1 MAENLQDLR
10 RRINSVKNTRK
21 ITQAM
26 KMVSAA
32 KLGRC
37 SNKLKR
43 IRPMKEKIES
53 LMARVSGKI
62 VSATHTFL
70 EERQSGDTIIVALS
84 SDKGLCGAFNTH
96 IINRT
101 KELFQNRKDAGENP
115 SLIPIGNK
123 TYRYF
128 LKRDYPIDKFYSNMM
143 TRLEYSD
150 VKELSAYL
158 QEIYLDKSRN
168 IRRIEFVYTQFI
180 SSSQQKVAAAVLFPI
195 KDPRPKIQ
203 AAEEGN
209 RQAEQTAQTQ
219 AGGQPTVAKDEV
231 KFIFEPTAA
240 EIFNALLPLY
250 IDTIIYR
257 ILLESAASEH
267 AARMVAM
274 DLATRNSGEMIGNL
288 ILRLNKLRQASI
300 TRELLEIITA
310 TEALKK

>member
-10 RRINSVKNTRK
+10 RRIKSVTNTSK

-32 KLGRC
+32 KLSRC
-37 SNKLKR
+37 STKLKR

-53 LMARVSGKI
+53 LMTRVSGKTG
-62 VSATHTFL
+62 SATHTFL
-70 EERQSGDTIIVALS
+70 EERQSGDTIIVAIA
-84 SDKGLCGAFNTH
+84 SDKGLCGSFNTH
-96 IINRT
+96 IINKT
-101 KELFQNRKDAGENP
+101 KELFQNRKNAGENP

-123 TYRYF
+123 IYRYF
-128 LKRDYPIDKFYSNMM
+128 LKRDYTIDKFYGNMM
-143 TRLEYSD
+143 TRLEYTD
-150 VKELSAYL
+150 VKEFSAYL
-158 QEIYLDKSRN
+158 QEIYLDPVRN
-168 IRRIEFVYTQFI
+168 IRRIEFLYTQFI

-195 KDPRPKIQ
+195 KDPRHEVLAKEEAKPQ
-203 AAEEGN
+203 AVAQPTAAEE
-209 RQAEQTAQTQ
+209 
-219 AGGQPTVAKDEV
+219 EV

-267 AARMVAM
+267 AARMIAM
-274 DLATRNSGEMIGNL
+274 NMAARNAEEMIGNL

-310 TEALKK
+310 TEALTK